1 MTDADDRTPFEKLD
15 DAVREYVRECG
26 DEGHV
31 TAWAL
36 PIETMTLTADAALLP
51 VGHATTFVMG
61 PTTSPAH
68 ATGLLSAA
76 KSYVLDHA
84 MPQDYD
90 PDEDDD

>member
-61 PTTSPAH
+61 PTTSSAH
-68 ATGLLSAA
+68 AAGLLSAA
-76 KSYVLDHA
+76 STYVIGHA
-84 MPQDYD
+84 TPHDLGV
-90 PDEDDD
+90 EDDD